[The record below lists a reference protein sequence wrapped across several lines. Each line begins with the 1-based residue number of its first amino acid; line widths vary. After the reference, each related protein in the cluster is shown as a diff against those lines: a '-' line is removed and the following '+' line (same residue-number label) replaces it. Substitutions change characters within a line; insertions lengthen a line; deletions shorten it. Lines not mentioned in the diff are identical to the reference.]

1 VPGTIRSI
9 RSIREGARHGPI
21 ASFSVKKPVAARRAE
36 ILEATCQVVAER
48 GFGPTRVLDVASR
61 LGVSTGLIHYHFD
74 SKDHLLAEA
83 FTSAAQRDID
93 RFPAT
98 RDAPTA
104 TEALARAI
112 ALYTPAEGDS
122 WAIWID
128 AWAEAQRNDTLRSIS
143 RDFDAAWVGLVEQI
157 IKRGVAAGEF
167 VCADTRGVAWRIA
180 GLIDGLAVEVVVHD
194 TLVTPHELVTWTA
207 HLAGGELQIDA
218 ADLVRLVNAARAG

>member
-61 LGVSTGLIHYHFD
+61 LGVSTGLIHYHFE

-83 FTSAAQRDID
+83 FASAARRDID
-93 RFPAT
+93 RFPEML
-98 RDAPTA
+98 DAPTA

-112 ALYTPAEGDS
+112 ALYTPVVGDS
-122 WAIWID
+122 WSIWID
-128 AWAEAQRNDTLRSIS
+128 AWSEAQRNETLRAIS
-143 RDFDAAWVGLVEQI
+143 REFDAAWVGLVHKI
-157 IKRGVAAGEF
+157 IERGVDVGEF
-167 VCADTRGVAWRIA
+167 VCHDTRGAAWRIA
-180 GLIDGLAVEVVVHD
+180 GLLDGLAVEVVVHD
-194 TLVTPHELVTWTA
+194 KLVTLHELVAWIA
-207 HLAGGELQIDA
+207 HLAGFELQIDA
-218 ADLVRLVNAARAG
+218 ADLVRLVNSARAD